1 MKLKIWWQWINS
13 KPLYLR
19 WFVFFLLIRP
29 VAEQFY
35 SLKEISPILSPLYW
49 LGALT
54 LLLSVIGIIRGKKI
68 KSRLDK
74 IFIFWAVL
82 AIVSTTALYFSS
94 STILEY
100 LNYAT
105 KLSMPVA
112 VYYFLRVFIKEKA
125 DFTGL
130 LTTFLLS
137 CIFPV
142 ASIIFGLVRGG
153 YFAEGRF
160 AGAYADV
167 FNHAFYLSFGTIT
180 LLYHYVRSRSDKSS
194 MKISSIAVI
203 AWLLVAIAGLWIIKH
218 IATIAVFITVIG
230 LFIYIVF
237 RKKQQAALLMIVLAF
252 LFVLFTGDLFYQE
265 VVNPRIEYEVE
276 VIEGTR
282 DVDQAV
288 HGRMSRWTWL
298 MGDFK
303 SASFVAKMAGY
314 PLTLRR
320 STHMINITP
329 HNDFLRIMFFTGYA
343 GLIFYVYF
351 LYKSFRR
358 VRYNDAPDRFFIYA
372 VIFSTL
378 LYSITTVPTFY
389 PGYVNILMI
398 AFAYS
403 ALPVVRPIR
412 NVQEKNNYIR

>member
-1 MKLKIWWQWINS
+1 MKLRIWWQWVNS

-35 SLKEISPILSPLYW
+35 ALKSISPILSPLYW

-54 LLLSVIGIIRGKKI
+54 LLFSVIGILNGKRI
-68 KSRLDK
+68 KSKLDRT
-74 IFIFWAVL
+74 FIFWAVL
-82 AIVSTTALYFSS
+82 VVVSTTALYFSS

-105 KLSMPVA
+105 KLTIPVA
-112 VYYFLRVFIKEKA
+112 VYYFLRVFIKDKN

-142 ASIIFGLVRGG
+142 GSILFGLIRGG
-153 YFAEGRF
+153 YFTEGRF
-160 AGAYADV
+160 EGSYADV

-180 LLYHYVRSRSDKSS
+180 LLYHYVKSRSDNNS
-194 MKISSIAVI
+194 MKISS
-203 AWLLVAIAGLWIIKH
+203 LLIVAGLIIAIAGLWIIKH
-218 IATIAVFITVIG
+218 IATIAVFITVIV

-237 RKKQQAALLMIVLAF
+237 RKKQQAALLMIVLAL
-252 LFVLFTGDLFYQE
+252 LFIFFTGDLFYQE

-276 VIEGTR
+276 IIEGSR

-298 MGDFK
+298 MGDFR
-303 SASFVAKMAGY
+303 SAPFMAKLAGY
-314 PLTLRR
+314 PLSLKR

-343 GLIFYVYF
+343 GLIFYIYF
-351 LYKSFRR
+351 LFKGLKR
-358 VRYNDAPDRFFIYA
+358 VIYNDAPERFFIYA
-372 VIFSTL
+372 VIFSTI
-378 LYSITTVPTFY
+378 LYSVTTVPTFY

-403 ALPVVRPIR
+403 ALPVLRPVR
-412 NVQEKNNYIR
+412 NATAKNYYNR

>member
-1 MKLKIWWQWINS
+1 MKLRIWWQWVNS
-13 KPLYLR
+13 KPFYLR
-19 WFVFFLLIRP
+19 CFVFFLLIRP

-35 SLKEISPILSPLYW
+35 SLKSISPLFSPLYW

-54 LLLSVIGIIRGKKI
+54 LLFSVIGIINGKRI
-68 KSRLDK
+68 KSKLDRT
-74 IFIFWAVL
+74 FIFWAVL
-82 AIVSTTALYFSS
+82 VVVSTTALYFSS

-105 KLSMPVA
+105 KLTIPVA
-112 VYYFLRVFIKEKA
+112 VYYFLRVFIKDKV

-142 ASIIFGLVRGG
+142 GSILFGLIRGG

-160 AGAYADV
+160 EGSYADV

-180 LLYHYVRSRSDKSS
+180 LLYHYVKSRSDNNS
-194 MKISSIAVI
+194 MKISSLLIVAGLVI
-203 AWLLVAIAGLWIIKH
+203 AIAGLWIIKH
-218 IATIAVFITVIG
+218 IATIAVFITVIV

-237 RKKQQAALLMIVLAF
+237 RKKQQAALLMIVLAL
-252 LFVLFTGDLFYQE
+252 LFIFFTGDLFYQE

-276 VIEGTR
+276 IIEGSR

-298 MGDFK
+298 MGDFR
-303 SASFVAKMAGY
+303 SAPFMAKLAGY
-314 PLTLRR
+314 PLSLKR

-343 GLIFYVYF
+343 GLIFYIYF
-351 LYKSFRR
+351 LYKGLKR
-358 VRYNDAPDRFFIYA
+358 VKYSDAPERFFIYA
-372 VIFSTL
+372 VIFSTI
-378 LYSITTVPTFY
+378 LYSVTTVPTFY

-403 ALPVVRPIR
+403 ALPVLRPVR
-412 NVQEKNNYIR
+412 NATAKNYHNR